1 MAAEK
6 HPQDWSESLENTRA
20 NSQEKR
26 GFFSR
31 VISRDEALRQK
42 TYPFAA
48 VGMCILLFGVDL
60 ISRLG
65 WGGRPGDLV
74 ADVESNGFMLVLC
87 FLIMGACVK
96 EQHDRIQALET
107 ALAARD
113 ENSVQ

>member
-1 MAAEK
+1 MTAEK
-6 HPQDWSESLENTRA
+6 HPQDRDDVLEKTLT
-20 NSQEKR
+20 NSQKKK
-26 GFFSR
+26 GLFSR

-48 VGMCILLFGVDL
+48 VGMCMLLFGFDL
-60 ISRLG
+60 INRLW

-96 EQHDRIQALET
+96 GQHDRIRKLET
-107 ALAARD
+107 ALAER
-113 ENSVQ
+113 E